1 MSTARTGSKKANKR
15 PAGEGGGENA
25 PARENAPAAGREIA
39 VTAALRKKLR
49 DALIAQK
56 ERIMGNFMNL
66 RKTHLRSSQREST
79 GDLSGYSL
87 HMADIGTDTFDREFA
102 LTVASSEQDV
112 LYRIDQALRR
122 MEEKQLETS
131 AVVRP
136 RHRLARLKAMPWA
149 RLCLP
154 CKQKEEKGVEEES

>member
-1 MSTARTGSKKANKR
+1 
-15 PAGEGGGENA
+15 
-25 PARENAPAAGREIA
+25 
-39 VTAALRKKLR
+39 LRKKLR

-122 MEEKQLETS
+122 MEEKQYGLCES
-131 AVVRP
+131 CGRAIK
-136 RHRLARLKAMPWA
+136 LARLKAMPWA

>member
-1 MSTARTGSKKANKR
+1 MSTAKKGSKKERKGPAKAGRAAAKTRR
-15 PAGEGGGENA
+15 PAA
-25 PARENAPAAGREIA
+25 TPRRAKSP

-49 DALIAQK
+49 DAMIAQK
-56 ERIMGNFMNL
+56 ERIMGDFMSL
-66 RKTHLRSSQREST
+66 RQTHLRSSQRESA

-122 MEEKQLETS
+122 MEEKQYGLCES
-131 AVVRP
+131 CGRAIK
-136 RHRLARLKAMPWA
+136 LSRLKAMPWA

-154 CKQKEEKGVEEES
+154 CKRKEEEGVGEES

>member
-15 PAGEGGGENA
+15 PAKGGKA
-25 PARENAPAAGREIA
+25 AAKTRRPAAPSRRA
-39 VTAALRKKLR
+39 KSPVTAALRKKLR

-122 MEEKQLETS
+122 MEEKQYGLCES
-131 AVVRP
+131 CGRAIK
-136 RHRLARLKAMPWA
+136 LARLKAMPWA